1 MGQRS
6 QIYVRHNG
14 DLVFANYYQ
23 WNYGE
28 RMVSRARWG
37 IAYIKQF
44 AEKGYEWVFRDPAY
58 VLKMRRFFD
67 VNFDMHDIQI
77 SSDILKERE
86 EQFPDEDFNEFVFDT
101 QDNNDGQLFVDIRGE
116 KIYYAFTDG
125 YRIRK
130 IMDAEAYMEW
140 DAGDWRNSKY
150 IKPEMKAACEANI
163 KAISKM
169 AELMTP
175 EQLEDF
181 VHGYSDPVKPF

>member
-6 QIYVRHNG
+6 QIYLRHNG
-14 DLVFANYYQ
+14 DLVFASYYD

-37 IAYIKQF
+37 IGYIKQF
-44 AEKGYEWVFRDPAY
+44 VIKGYEWVFRDPAY

-86 EQFPDEDFNEFVFDT
+86 EQFPDEDFNEFVFEA

-116 KIYYAFTDG
+116 KISYAFTDHA
-125 YRIRK
+125 RK
-130 IMDAEAYMEW
+130 RTIMDAEAYMEW
-140 DAGDWRNSKY
+140 DCGDWRSSKY
-150 IKPEMKAACEANI
+150 INPVMKAACEANI
-163 KAISKM
+163 EEISKM
-169 AELMTP
+169 AELMTH
-175 EQLEDF
+175 EQLADF
-181 VHGYSDPVKPF
+181 IHGCSDPVKPF